1 MTNIEITKNNPFLE
15 LFKNHNFLYIWSSQL
30 LSQVTIFLVNFLI
43 ILRIFEVTKSSV
55 AVSLVWIFYAMP
67 AIILGPFAGTITDIV
82 SKRKIL
88 ILTTMIEGIAV
99 LGYLLVRERT
109 WPIYTIIFIYS
120 LVNQLYTPAEAS
132 TLPAVVSKKLL
143 PIANSLFLFTVYGA
157 MLVGFGLSGPL
168 TRLVGQEWPF
178 VIAATLLFLASYS
191 VSKLPKDG
199 NGQLGDLSD
208 FWNRAKEGYIYIKER
223 PLVLFPLLLLVGA
236 QVFASIITV
245 IAPSYA
251 TEALG
256 LDLRDAGPIFVVPLA
271 IGAVSAAYI
280 INRFLITKFR
290 KKRIISFGLLIGSIG
305 FISLGFIVPFLG
317 SLQLF
322 TAELSILFLGISL
335 VSILIPVQT
344 LIQETTPEEF
354 RGRVFGVLGFTITLA
369 SVLPVLLVA
378 AIADVLGT
386 NIVMGIIG
394 IMIILIAYY
403 SRKELYE
410 IYTNHRS

>member
-1 MTNIEITKNNPFLE
+1 MNKNNPFLE
-15 LFKNHNFLYIWSSQL
+15 LFRNHNFLNIWSSQI

-43 ILRIFEVTKSSV
+43 ILRIFEVTRSSV
-55 AVSLVWIFYAMP
+55 AVSLVWVFYAMP
-67 AIILGPFAGTITDIV
+67 AIILGPFAGTITDTI

-88 ILTTMIEGIAV
+88 ILTTFIEGIAV

-178 VIAATLLFLASYS
+178 VIAASLLFLASYF

-199 NGQLGDLSD
+199 DGELGDLSD
-208 FWNRAKEGYIYIKER
+208 FWIRAKEGYIYIKER

-236 QVFASIITV
+236 QVFASVITV

-251 TEALG
+251 TEALH

-271 IGAVSAAYI
+271 IGAVFAAYI

-305 FISLGFIVPFLG
+305 FLVLGFLVPFLG
-317 SLQLF
+317 SLKIII
-322 TAELSILFLGISL
+322 AEIAILLLGVSL

-378 AIADVLGT
+378 AIADVLGA

-394 IMIILIAYY
+394 IAVVIITYY
-403 SRKELYE
+403 ARKELYE
-410 IYTNHRS
+410 IYTYHRS

>member
-1 MTNIEITKNNPFLE
+1 MTNMAITKNNPFLE
-15 LFKNHNFLYIWSSQL
+15 LFHNHNFINIWCSQI

-43 ILRIFEVTKSSV
+43 ILRIFEVTHSSV

-88 ILTTMIEGIAV
+88 IFTTFIEGIAV

-143 PIANSLFLFTVYGA
+143 SIANSLFLFTVYAA
-157 MLVGFGLSGPL
+157 MLIGFGLSGPL
-168 TRLVGQEWPF
+168 IRVVGQELPF
-178 VIAATLLFLASYS
+178 VIAASLLFLASYF
-191 VSKLPKDG
+191 VSRLPRDG
-199 NGQLGDLSD
+199 SGKIGDLAD
-208 FWNRAKEGYIYIKER
+208 FWVRAKEGYIYIKER
-223 PLVLFPLLLLVGA
+223 PLVLFPLLLLVGV

-251 TEALG
+251 TEALH
-256 LDLRDAGPIFVVPLA
+256 LDLRDAGPVFVIPLA
-271 IGAVSAAYI
+271 LGAVSTAYV
-280 INRFLITKFR
+280 INRFLITKIR
-290 KKRIISFGLLIGSIG
+290 KKKIISFGLLIGTGG
-305 FISLGFIVPFLG
+305 FLVLGFAVPFLG
-317 SLQLF
+317 PLKVIISEI
-322 TAELSILFLGISL
+322 AILFIGISL
-335 VSILIPVQT
+335 VSVLVPVQT
-344 LIQETTPEEF
+344 LIQETTSEEF

-378 AIADVLGT
+378 AIADVIGSNL
-386 NIVMGIIG
+386 VMGIIG
-394 IMIILIAYY
+394 LAVAFIAYY
-403 SRKELYE
+403 SRKEFYE

>member
-1 MTNIEITKNNPFLE
+1 MKKDNTFLE
-15 LFKNHNFLYIWSSQL
+15 LFQNHNFLYIWGSQL
-30 LSQVTIFLVNFLI
+30 LSQVTIFLVNFMI
-43 ILRIFEVTKSSV
+43 ILRIFGVTHSSV
-55 AVSLVWIFYAMP
+55 AVSLVWVFYAMP
-67 AIILGPFAGTITDIV
+67 AIILGPFAGTITDIF

-88 ILTTMIEGIAV
+88 IATTFVEGLAV

-143 PIANSLFLFTVYGA
+143 PMANTLFLFTIYAA
-157 MLVGFGLSGPL
+157 MLIGFGLSGPL
-168 TRLVGQEWPF
+168 VRMIGHNWPF
-178 VIAATLLFLASYS
+178 ILAASLLFFASYL
-191 VSKLPKDG
+191 VSKLPNDQ
-199 NGQLGDLSD
+199 NGKLGDLSD
-208 FWNRAKEGYIYIKER
+208 FWKRAIEGYTYIKQR

-236 QVFASIITV
+236 QVFASVITV

-251 TEALG
+251 TEAIG
-256 LDLRDAGPIFVVPLA
+256 LDLRDAGPLFVIPLA
-271 IGAVSAAYI
+271 IGAISAAYVI
-280 INRFLITKFR
+280 TRFLITKLR
-290 KKRIISFGLLIGSIG
+290 KKKIISFGLIIGSLG
-305 FISLGFIVPFLG
+305 FLVLGFIVPFLG
-317 SLQLF
+317 SLKLLISEV
-322 TAELSILFLGISL
+322 AIFLLGVSL

-344 LIQETTPEEF
+344 LLQETTPEEL

-394 IMIILIAYY
+394 MSIAFVAIY

-410 IYTNHRS
+410 IYTNHRA